1 MANTPLP
8 AYVQTQKTGSAV
20 VTTAVTNI
28 TTDTPTNLVAL
39 GDAAGVNGAL
49 VTKITAM
56 PRSNSS
62 VSSLLLYSSKDNGA
76 TYSLIDSELLP
87 AATLAVTTAIPET
100 TFGNISP
107 ANPLRLEAGER
118 LYVGTQVLI
127 NAGIVFRS
135 EGANF

>member
-20 VTTAVTNI
+20 VTAAVGNIGTNA
-28 TTDTPTNLVAL
+28 PTNLVAL

-56 PRSNSS
+56 PRAT
-62 VSSLLLYSSKDNGA
+62 VTASSLLLYTSKDNGA
-76 TYSLIDSELLP
+76 SYNLVDSELMP
-87 AATLAVTTAIPET
+87 AYTMAVTTAIPET
-100 TFGNISP
+100 AFGNISP
-107 ANPLRLEAGER
+107 STPLRLEAGER
-118 LYVGTQVLI
+118 LYVGSQVLLA
-127 NAGIVFRS
+127 AGIQFRS

>member
-39 GDAAGVNGAL
+39 GDAAGVNGGL
-49 VTKITAM
+49 VTKVTAM
-56 PRSNSS
+56 PRAT
-62 VSSLLLYSSKDNGA
+62 VTASSLLLYTRKNNGA
-76 TYSLIDSELLP
+76 TYNLVDSELM
-87 AATLAVTTAIPET
+87 AAYTMATTTAIPET

-107 ANPLRLEAGER
+107 STPLRLEAGEQ
-118 LYVGTQVLI
+118 LYVGSQVLLA
-127 NAGIVFRS
+127 AGIVFRS

>member
-1 MANTPLP
+1 MAITPLP

-20 VTTAVTNI
+20 VTAAAANIATN
-28 TTDTPTNLVAL
+28 TPTNLIPL
-39 GDAAGVNGAL
+39 GDAAGVDGAL

-56 PRSNSS
+56 PRAT
-62 VSSLLLYSSKDNGA
+62 VTASSLLLYTSKDRGA
-76 TYSLIDSELLP
+76 TYALVDSELMAP
-87 AATLAVTTAIPET
+87 YTLTATTAIPET

-118 LYVGTQVLI
+118 LYVGSQVLLA
-127 NAGIVFRS
+127 AGIVFRS

>member
-20 VTTAVTNI
+20 VTAAVANI
-28 TTDTPTNLVAL
+28 ATDTPTNLMPL

-56 PRSNSS
+56 PRSNASA
-62 VSSLLLYSSKDNGA
+62 SSLLLYSSKDNGA
-76 TYSLIDSELLP
+76 TYSLIDSELMP

-127 NAGIVFRS
+127 NAGIQFRS

>member
-20 VTTAVTNI
+20 VTAAAANIATN
-28 TTDTPTNLVAL
+28 TPTNLIPL

-49 VTKITAM
+49 VTKVTAM
-56 PRSNSS
+56 PRATITA
-62 VSSLLLYSSKDNGA
+62 SSLLLFTSKDNGA
-76 TYSLIDSELLP
+76 TYGLVDSELM
-87 AATLAVTTAIPET
+87 AAYTLSATTAIPET

-118 LYVGTQVLI
+118 LYVGSQVLLA
-127 NAGIVFRS
+127 AGIVFRS

>member
-20 VTTAVTNI
+20 VTAAVANIATN
-28 TTDTPTNLVAL
+28 TPTNLMPL

-56 PRSNSS
+56 PRAT
-62 VSSLLLYSSKDNGA
+62 VTASSLLLYSSKDNGQ
-76 TYSLIDSELLP
+76 TYNLIDSELM
-87 AATLAVTTAIPET
+87 AAYTFAATTAIPET
-100 TFGNISP
+100 AFGNISP
-107 ANPLRLEAGER
+107 SSPLRLEAGER
-118 LYVGTQVLI
+118 LYVGSQVLLA
-127 NAGIVFRS
+127 AGIQFRS

>member
-62 VSSLLLYSSKDNGA
+62 ASSLLLYSSKDNGA

-87 AATLAVTTAIPET
+87 ATTLAVTTAIPET

-107 ANPLRLEAGER
+107 STPLRLEAGER

>member
-56 PRSNSS
+56 PRSNASA
-62 VSSLLLYSSKDNGA
+62 SSLLLYSSKDNGE
-76 TYSLIDSELLP
+76 TYSLIDSELMP

>member
-39 GDAAGVNGAL
+39 GDAAGVNGGL
-49 VTKITAM
+49 VTKVTAM
-56 PRSNSS
+56 PRAT
-62 VSSLLLYSSKDNGA
+62 VTASSLLLYTSKNNGA
-76 TYSLIDSELLP
+76 TYNLVDSELM
-87 AATLAVTTAIPET
+87 AAYTLSATTAIPET

-107 ANPLRLEAGER
+107 STPLRLEAGEQ
-118 LYVGTQVLI
+118 LYVGSQVLLA
-127 NAGIVFRS
+127 AGIVFRS

>member
-39 GDAAGVNGAL
+39 GDAAGVNGGL
-49 VTKITAM
+49 VTKVTAM
-56 PRSNSS
+56 PRAT
-62 VSSLLLYSSKDNGA
+62 VTASSLLLYTRKNNGA
-76 TYSLIDSELLP
+76 TYNLVDSELM
-87 AATLAVTTAIPET
+87 AAYTLAATTAIPET

-107 ANPLRLEAGER
+107 STPLRLEAGEQ
-118 LYVGTQVLI
+118 LYVGSQVLLA
-127 NAGIVFRS
+127 AGIVFRS

>member
-20 VTTAVTNI
+20 ATAAVGDIGTNS
-28 TTDTPTNLVAL
+28 PTNLVPL
-39 GDAAGVNGAL
+39 GDDAGVNGAL

-56 PRSNSS
+56 PRAT
-62 VSSLLLYSSKDNGA
+62 VTASSLLLYTSKDRGA
-76 TYSLIDSELLP
+76 TYALVDSELMAP
-87 AATLAVTTAIPET
+87 YTLTATTAIPET

-118 LYVGTQVLI
+118 LYVGSQVLLA
-127 NAGIVFRS
+127 AGIAFRS

>member
-39 GDAAGVNGAL
+39 GDAAGVNGGL
-49 VTKITAM
+49 VTKVTAM
-56 PRSNSS
+56 PRAT
-62 VSSLLLYSSKDNGA
+62 VTASSLLLYTSKNNGA
-76 TYSLIDSELLP
+76 TYNLVDSELM
-87 AATLAVTTAIPET
+87 AAYTMAATTAIPET

-107 ANPLRLEAGER
+107 STPLRLEAGEQ
-118 LYVGTQVLI
+118 LYVGSQVLLA
-127 NAGIVFRS
+127 AGIVFRS

>member
-39 GDAAGVNGAL
+39 GDAAGVNGGL
-49 VTKITAM
+49 VTKVTAM
-56 PRSNSS
+56 PRAT
-62 VSSLLLYSSKDNGA
+62 VTASSLLLYTSKDNGG
-76 TYSLIDSELLP
+76 TYNLIDSELM
-87 AATLAVTTAIPET
+87 AAYTLSATTAIPET

-107 ANPLRLEAGER
+107 STPLRLEAGEQ
-118 LYVGTQVLI
+118 LYVGSQVLLA
-127 NAGIVFRS
+127 AGIVFRS

>member
-20 VTTAVTNI
+20 VTAAVGNIGTNA
-28 TTDTPTNLVAL
+28 PTNLVAL

-49 VTKITAM
+49 VTKVTAM
-56 PRSNSS
+56 PRAT
-62 VSSLLLYSSKDNGA
+62 VTASSLLLYSSKDNGA
-76 TYSLIDSELLP
+76 TYNLVDSELMP
-87 AATLAVTTAIPET
+87 AYTMAVTTAIPET

-107 ANPLRLEAGER
+107 STPLRLEAGER
-118 LYVGTQVLI
+118 LYVGSQVLLA
-127 NAGIVFRS
+127 AGIQFRS

>member
-56 PRSNSS
+56 PRSNASA
-62 VSSLLLYSSKDNGA
+62 SSLLLYSSKDNGE
-76 TYSLIDSELLP
+76 TYRLIDSELMP

-107 ANPLRLEAGER
+107 ANPLRLEAGEQ
-118 LYVGTQVLI
+118 LYVGSQVLLA
-127 NAGIVFRS
+127 AGIVFRS